1 MIDEVARADVR
12 PDCVVLSVGG
22 GGLLSGVVAGLR
34 RQGWDAVPVFAVE
47 TVGADSYAQSL
58 AAGERVELPAI
69 ASIATS
75 LGARKVSEH
84 AFNLARAHPIRPVVV
99 TDREAVRALVERGY
113 AEVVLTGVDVTS
125 YGPDLPGS
133 PSLGM
138 LIERVLK
145 LVPALKRLRLSSLDG
160 VEVDDR
166 LFDPDRFRLTGQV
179 ALVTGAGNGIG
190 RAIARLFA
198 HSDQNLQHKEIC

>member
-1 MIDEVARADVR
+1 MHGLSFQEANAHAQSLLGPQDAFIHPFDDPLLWEGHASMIDEVARAGLR

-34 RQGWDAVPVFAVE
+34 RQGWDDVPVFAVE

-84 AFNLARAHPIRPVVV
+84 AFDLARAHPIRPVVV
-99 TDREAVRALVERGY
+99 HGPRGGGGLRALHGRSSGGGGTGLRGGAGAGVRAEARM
-113 AEVVLTGVDVTS
+113 
-125 YGPDLPGS
+125 PRW
-133 PSLGM
+133 
-138 LIERVLK
+138 LI
-145 LVPALKRLRLSSLDG
+145 LR
-160 VEVDDR
+160 
-166 LFDPDRFRLTGQV
+166 T
-179 ALVTGAGNGIG
+179 
-190 RAIARLFA
+190 
-198 HSDQNLQHKEIC
+198 CW